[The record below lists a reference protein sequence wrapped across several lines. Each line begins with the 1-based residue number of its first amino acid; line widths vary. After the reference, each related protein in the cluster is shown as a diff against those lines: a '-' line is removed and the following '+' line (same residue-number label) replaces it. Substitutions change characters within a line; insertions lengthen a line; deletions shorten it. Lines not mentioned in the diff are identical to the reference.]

1 MGKPMQIVP
10 WYLAVLRHLV
20 VPGTAGNQVIILKAQ
35 VEGFFQW
42 FDMMHAQAF
51 AIIGSAGIRP
61 ITAFVAHP
69 ADVIIPIQNVAALP
83 LPRGRKAEAVRSR
96 VFSFPIG
103 RLFRTDLADLMHP
116 PAI

>member
-10 WYLAVLRHLV
+10 WYLAVIRHLV
-20 VPGTAGNQVIILKAQ
+20 VPGTTGNQVIILKAQ
-35 VEGFFQW
+35 VEGFLQW
-42 FDMMHAQAF
+42 LNMMHAQAL
-51 AIIGSAGIRP
+51 AVISRAGIRS
-61 ITAFVAHP
+61 IAALVADP
-69 ADVIIPIQNVAALP
+69 ADMVIPVKNVVALP
-83 LPRGRKAEAVRSR
+83 LPRRRETEAVRSR